1 MNDLETLV
9 SGCTVIPVLTI
20 ARVEDAVPL
29 ARTLVRGGIRV
40 LEVTLRTPVGAAAA
54 AAIRR
59 EVPDAVVALGTVL
72 NEDDVALAR
81 ALGVPFSFS
90 PGLTPALLQAARD
103 RGIALIPGIRTPSE
117 LMLALEFG
125 LSAVKFFPAGQ
136 AGPDALR
143 ALGGPFPSVRFCPTG
158 GISEDGAGEWLSMP
172 SVFAVGGSWL
182 APAGDVEQQRW
193 DAIESRADRA
203 ATLAASSRA

>member
-1 MNDLETLV
+1 MNDLDGLV

-20 ARVEDAVPL
+20 SRLEDAVPL
-29 ARTLVRGGIRV
+29 ARTLVRSGIRI

-54 AAIRR
+54 GAIRR

-72 NEDDVALAR
+72 NEADVALAR
-81 ALGVPFSFS
+81 DLGVPFSFS
-90 PGLTPALLQAARD
+90 PGITPSLMRAALD
-103 RGIALIPGIRTPSE
+103 SGSALIPGIQTPSE

-143 ALGGPFPSVRFCPTG
+143 AMGGPFPSVRFCPTG
-158 GISEDGAGEWLSMP
+158 GISENRAGEWLAMP

-182 APAGDVEQQRW
+182 APAADVEQQRW
-193 DAIESRADRA
+193 DAIGSRALRA
-203 ATLAASSRA
+203 AALAASSRG

>member
-29 ARTLVRGGIRV
+29 ARTLVRGGLRV
-40 LEVTLRTPVGAAAA
+40 LEVTLRTPAGAAAA

-59 EVPDAVVALGTVL
+59 KVPDAVVALGTVL
-72 NEDDVALAR
+72 NEADVALAR
-81 ALGVPFSFS
+81 ALGVPFCFS
-90 PGLTPALLQAARD
+90 PGLTPSLLQAARD
-103 RGIALIPGIRTPSE
+103 GGLALIPGIQTPSE

-136 AGPDALR
+136 AGPGALR

-158 GISEDGAGEWLSMP
+158 GISEDGAGEWLAMP

-182 APAGDVEQQRW
+182 APAGDVAQQRW
-193 DAIESRADRA
+193 DTIESRAHRA
-203 ATLAASSRA
+203 AALAVSARA